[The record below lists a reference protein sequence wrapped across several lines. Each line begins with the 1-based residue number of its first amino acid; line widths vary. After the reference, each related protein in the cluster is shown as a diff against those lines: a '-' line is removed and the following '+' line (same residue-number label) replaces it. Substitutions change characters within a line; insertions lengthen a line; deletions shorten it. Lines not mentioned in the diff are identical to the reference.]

1 MPTYEYY
8 CETCTNHFEVTCSM
22 SAHVTRT
29 RCPKCGDEAD
39 QTFTRVATRDDHP
52 VWIDRHLQNQI
63 QGDDG
68 PRIES
73 RSQLERYCK
82 ERNIVPLN

>member
-8 CETCTNHFEVTCSM
+8 CETCTNQFEVTCPM
-22 SAHVTRT
+22 SAHVTRC
-29 RCPKCGDEAD
+29 RCPKCGDEAG
-39 QTFTRVATRDDHP
+39 QTFTRIAIRDDHP
-52 VWIDRHLQNQI
+52 RWLDDSVRAQV

-73 RSQLERYCK
+73 RSDLERHCR
-82 ERNIVPLN
+82 ENNIVPLN